1 MALSGT
7 APTGSKLLGVALALL
22 AALLLALQ
30 PETPSASQPHNVQGD
45 AA

>member
-1 MALSGT
+1 MVLSGA
-7 APTGSKLLGVALALL
+7 APSGSKLAGVALALL

-30 PETPSASQPHNVQGD
+30 PETPSSQPVQGD